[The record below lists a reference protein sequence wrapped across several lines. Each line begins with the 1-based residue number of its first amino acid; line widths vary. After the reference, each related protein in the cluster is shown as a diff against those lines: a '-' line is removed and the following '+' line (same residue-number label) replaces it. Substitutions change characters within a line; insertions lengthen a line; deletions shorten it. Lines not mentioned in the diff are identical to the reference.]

1 MSNHTK
7 KTPSPS
13 RKVTFLEVAQA
24 FQAVTIDIRKLQMG
38 MSWLADLLIEKNAFT
53 AEELKAFFDKNIAV
67 LESTIPPAA
76 AGIAPSQ
83 EAPCAPSPE
92 TSVRPSSTPITA

>member
-1 MSNHTK
+1 MSNRTK

-13 RKVTFLEVAQA
+13 RKVTLLEAAQA

-38 MSWLADLLIEKNAFT
+38 LSWLADLLIEKNAFT
-53 AEELKAFFDKNIAV
+53 AEELKAFFDKNVAV

-76 AGIAPSQ
+76 PSQ
-83 EAPCAPSPE
+83 EDSCAPSPE